1 MKTTGLSLDQAPP
14 IIIPFKFFLTA
25 SLFSVIVG
33 IFLMIDAEAVF
44 LSRWSPLALGITHLM
59 TVGFL
64 AQVMTG
70 AMIQL
75 LPVLAGSPIP
85 AVTTVSR
92 IIHLSL
98 FAGALMMGLGFIRS
112 HQSVLVT
119 GAGLVLFAIT
129 LFLLAMVVSLISSKS
144 RHDNAI
150 PIGLGWM
157 AVIPTLA
164 IGVYMVLGLSGMLT
178 INDMPV
184 LIAVHL
190 SWGLLGWVG
199 IVLFATIIQILPIF
213 YITGEMPV
221 NIRNISFI
229 IVFALLALFSLS
241 QYINSEL
248 LAYSLPMIVAL
259 FLLLSLALFQM
270 IWKRRRKIVDMTLVF
285 LWTGLICLALAAMVW
300 MLGDNALL
308 VGVLL
313 LGGVCITIPIGII
326 YKVIPF
332 LCWFHLQSLLV
343 KQGKLSS
350 RLPSMKHYIN
360 EVDAKRHYLLHLAAI
375 ALTAA
380 ATLMPATL
388 ARTSGIALSLS
399 SLYFL
404 KNLLF
409 ALLRFNKQ
417 QRALLDR

>member
-14 IIIPFKFFLTA
+14 IIIPFTFFLTA
-25 SLFSVIVG
+25 SLFTVIVG
-33 IFLMIDAEAVF
+33 LVLIIDAEAVF

-98 FAGALMMGLGFIRS
+98 FAGALMMGLGFMRS
-112 HQSVLVT
+112 HQSILVT
-119 GAGLVLFAIT
+119 GAGLALFAFT
-129 LFLLAMVVSLISSKS
+129 LFLLAMAVSLITSNS

-150 PIGLGWM
+150 PIGLGWV
-157 AVIPTLA
+157 AIIPTVT
-164 IGVYMVLGLSGMLT
+164 IGIYMVMGLSGMLT
-178 INDMPV
+178 ITDMPK
-184 LIAVHL
+184 LTAVHL

-199 IVLFATIIQILPIF
+199 IVLFTTIFQIIPIF
-213 YITGEMPV
+213 YVTKETQTYL
-221 NIRNISFI
+221 RDISFI
-229 IVFALLALFSLS
+229 FVFVLLALFTWS
-241 QYINSEL
+241 QYIDDEL
-248 LAYSLPMIVAL
+248 LAFSLPMIVVL
-259 FLLLSLALFQM
+259 FLMLSLALFQM

-285 LWTGLICLALAAMVW
+285 LWTGLICLGLAAIVW
-300 MLGDNALL
+300 MFADNELL

-343 KQGKLSS
+343 KQGNLSS
-350 RLPSMKHYIN
+350 RLPSMKHYIDD
-360 EVDAKRHYLLHLAAI
+360 EDAKRHYLLHLAAI
-375 ALTAA
+375 SLMAA
-380 ATLMPATL
+380 ATLIPATL
-388 ARTSGIALSLS
+388 ARPSGIALSLA

-409 ALLRFNKQ
+409 ALLRFSKQ

>member
-33 IFLMIDAEAVF
+33 IVLMIDAEAVF

-85 AVTTVSR
+85 AVTTVGR

-98 FAGALMMGLGFIRS
+98 FAGALLMGLGFIRS

-129 LFLLAMVVSLISSKS
+129 LFLIAMAVSLISSKS

-157 AVIPTLA
+157 AVIPTVA

-178 INDMPV
+178 INDMPE

-199 IVLFATIIQILPIF
+199 IVLFATIFQIIPIF
-213 YITGEMPV
+213 YVTREMPV
-221 NIRNISFI
+221 NFRDISFI

-285 LWTGLICLALAAMVW
+285 LWTGLICLALAAIVW
-300 MLGDNALL
+300 MLGDNELL

-313 LGGVCITIPIGII
+313 LGGVC
-326 YKVIPF
+326 
-332 LCWFHLQSLLV
+332 
-343 KQGKLSS
+343 
-350 RLPSMKHYIN
+350 
-360 EVDAKRHYLLHLAAI
+360 
-375 ALTAA
+375 
-380 ATLMPATL
+380 
-388 ARTSGIALSLS
+388 
-399 SLYFL
+399 
-404 KNLLF
+404 
-409 ALLRFNKQ
+409 
-417 QRALLDR
+417 